1 MFCIDLSDKNS
12 SPIYHN
18 FTRCGACGYAAL
30 YFDGSGH
37 VAGLQ
42 CYFGSDDLT
51 IVDLRQ
57 PDDLCDK
64 V

>member
-1 MFCIDLSDKNS
+1 MFDMDPCAINS
-12 SPIYHN
+12 TPKYQN
-18 FTRCGACGYAAL
+18 FTRCGSCGYAAL

-57 PDDLCDK
+57 PDDMCDK

>member
-1 MFCIDLSDKNS
+1 MFCIEPSDNNS

>member
-1 MFCIDLSDKNS
+1 MVDYK
-12 SPIYHN
+12 N
-18 FTRCGACGYAAL
+18 FTRCGSCGYAAL

-42 CYFGSDDLT
+42 CYYCSDDLT

-57 PDDLCDK
+57 PDDMCDK

>member
-1 MFCIDLSDKNS
+1 MFCIEPSDKNS

-30 YFDGSGH
+30 FFDGSGH

>member
-1 MFCIDLSDKNS
+1 MFCIEPSDKNS

-57 PDDLCDK
+57 PDDMCDK

>member
-1 MFCIDLSDKNS
+1 MFCIEASDKNS

>member
-1 MFCIDLSDKNS
+1 MVDYK
-12 SPIYHN
+12 N
-18 FTRCGACGYAAL
+18 FTRCGSCGYAAL

-57 PDDLCDK
+57 PDDICDK

>member
-1 MFCIDLSDKNS
+1 MDPCAINS
-12 SPIYHN
+12 TPKYQN
-18 FTRCGACGYAAL
+18 FTRCDSCGYAAL

-57 PDDLCDK
+57 PDDMCDK

>member
-1 MFCIDLSDKNS
+1 MDSCANNS
-12 SPIYHN
+12 RLIYHN
-18 FTRCGACGYAAL
+18 FTRCGVCGYAAL

-37 VAGLQ
+37 IAGLQ

-51 IVDLRQ
+51 VVDLRQ
-57 PDDLCDK
+57 PDDICDK